1 MLGGWRLEV
10 GRRRGYLR
18 MLWCAGRVLA
28 AFGGGMRMDL
38 KDLKIFARVA
48 ALQNL
53 SAVAQELGVSAGTIS
68 KRIQALEDELAVRL
82 IGRTTRSSRL
92 TEEGRMFLVRV
103 ERVLAE
109 MDLACDEIRANTGR
123 PAGHISISAPTS
135 LLRQII
141 NPALVSF
148 VQAFPDIDVRVDI
161 SDDVANLHEQGYDAA
176 IRTGTLADCTL
187 KAKRL
192 ASDRVILVASPDY
205 VAKHGAPQ
213 RPADLETHTCLL
225 QGDARTWM
233 LHRGEEALSVRVSG
247 RLASDNGVFLLSAAL
262 DGAGVLRT
270 SELAVLDELQSG
282 ALLPV
287 LPEYELAPDA
297 GIWAV
302 YPNAKHT
309 MPRLRVFLDHLA
321 DFCRDHVVLPAR
333 RGAIPLPVAA
343 GTLAG
348 FAEEAGE
355 VAREPARK
363 RSAF

>member
-1 MLGGWRLEV
+1 ML
-10 GRRRGYLR
+10 
-18 MLWCAGRVLA
+18 
-28 AFGGGMRMDL
+28 MDL

-68 KRIQALEDELAVRL
+68 KRIQALEDELGVRL

-92 TEEGRMFLVRV
+92 TEEGRTFLARV

-109 MDLACDEIRANTGR
+109 MDLAVDEIRANTGR
-123 PAGHISISAPTS
+123 PAGHISISVPAS
-135 LLRQII
+135 LLRQVI

-148 VQAFPDIDVRVDI
+148 VQTFPHIDVRVDI

-192 ASDRVILVASPDY
+192 ATDRVILVASPEY

-213 RPADLETHTCLL
+213 RPADLEKHTCLL

-233 LHRGEEALSVRVSG
+233 LYRDEEALTVRVSG
-247 RLASDNGVFLLSAAL
+247 RLVSDNGVFLLGAAL
-262 DGAGVLRT
+262 DGAGVLRS
-270 SELAVLDELQSG
+270 SELAVLEELQSG
-282 ALLPV
+282 ALLQV
-287 LPEYELAPDA
+287 LPDYELAQDA

-302 YPNAKHT
+302 YPNTKHT

-321 DFCRDHVVLPAR
+321 DFCRDRLALPAR
-333 RGAIPLPVAA
+333 RGAIPLSPTA

-348 FAEEAGE
+348 FAEGAVEG
-355 VAREPARK
+355 VREPVRK